1 MDLQNLIYED
11 SQRGLFRVHRSAL
24 TSLEILELE
33 RKKIF
38 DRCWLDL
45 GHESEIENPG
55 DYRRRTVA
63 GRPLFWVRGNDGKV
77 RVFYNTCTHWG
88 ANVCRVDEG
97 NAELFQ
103 CFYHAWTFNNKG
115 ELVSV
120 PDDPGYADGFN
131 KAEMGLV
138 SPPRLENYR
147 GLYFV
152 SFNPEVADL
161 VSYLAGAKE
170 YLDLILDQSEQG
182 WRVVPGIQKYSVR
195 ANWKMFSINSLDSY
209 HVEPLHV
216 TFFKYTQGMGPGDP
230 PPPLRDFPGTH
241 GRSLALGNGHGVDIF
256 AAGER
261 ARPIAHWHPILG
273 EETKEE
279 IRNTRARLV
288 ERYGEERAY
297 LMCNTNRL
305 FLIYPNFALHDIA
318 GISLRYFEPVGP
330 DYMEVTVQTL
340 APKNE
345 SAELLNGRLENFL
358 SFLGPGGFAHPDDIE
373 AMESAQA
380 GFGAGGPEWIDASR
394 GMHRETTGKD
404 ELHIRSFWR
413 QWHAN
418 LMGSPNAMRFK
429 DLAKDI

>member
-1 MDLQNLIYED
+1 
-11 SQRGLFRVHRSAL
+11 
-24 TSLEILELE
+24 
-33 RKKIF
+33 
-38 DRCWLDL
+38 
-45 GHESEIENPG
+45 
-55 DYRRRTVA
+55 
-63 GRPLFWVRGNDGKV
+63 
-77 RVFYNTCTHWG
+77 
-88 ANVCRVDEG
+88 
-97 NAELFQ
+97 
-103 CFYHAWTFNNKG
+103 
-115 ELVSV
+115 
-120 PDDPGYADGFN
+120 
-131 KAEMGLV
+131 
-138 SPPRLENYR
+138 
-147 GLYFV
+147 
-152 SFNPEVADL
+152 
-161 VSYLAGAKE
+161 
-170 YLDLILDQSEQG
+170 
-182 WRVVPGIQKYSVR
+182 
-195 ANWKMFSINSLDSY
+195 
-209 HVEPLHV
+209 V

-279 IRNTRARLV
+279 VRSTRARLV
-288 ERYGEERAY
+288 ERFGEERAY

-318 GISLRYFEPVGP
+318 AVSLRYFEPVGP

-373 AMESAQA
+373 AMESAQT
-380 GFGAGGPEWIDASR
+380 GFSAGGPEWIDASR
-394 GMHRETTGKD
+394 GMHREASGKD

-429 DLAKDI
+429 DLGIGLVADRWR